1 MLCGV
6 AGVGQEELF
15 SGEDSADSEP
25 LGTEPP
31 GLREI
36 PLLRF
41 LPGRQ
46 GQHST
51 PSALTQSVSAQYTVL
66 PFTTAYILPLAQYYG
81 CCQFTGLQTT
91 HFNL

>member
-25 LGTEPP
+25 LGAEPP

-51 PSALTQSVSAQYTVL
+51 PSALTQSVSAQYT
-66 PFTTAYILPLAQYYG
+66 AI
-81 CCQFTGLQTT
+81 
-91 HFNL
+91 